1 VFLDAG
7 NVWLKNAD
15 TSRPGAKFG
24 KDFMKQLAI
33 GAGVGLRVDITLF
46 VIRLDLAVP
55 LRKPSEEPPSQL
67 GNIDFKDKDYRKENV
82 VFNLAI
88 GYPF

>member
-1 VFLDAG
+1 VFVDAG
-7 NVWLKNAD
+7 NIWLKNED
-15 TSRPGAKFG
+15 TDRIGAKFS
-24 KDFMKQLAI
+24 KDFIKQLAI

-46 VIRLDLAVP
+46 VIRLDLAIP
-55 LRKPSEEPPSQL
+55 LRNPWDVPPSQF
-67 GNIDFKDKDYRKENV
+67 GNINFKDKDYRKENI

>member
-1 VFLDAG
+1 VFVDAG
-7 NVWLKNAD
+7 NIWLKNND
-15 TSRPGAKFG
+15 TARIGAKFS
-24 KDFMKQLAI
+24 KDFIKQLAI

-46 VIRLDLAVP
+46 VIRLDLAIP
-55 LRKPSEEPPSQL
+55 LRNPWDVPPSQFS
-67 GNIDFKDKDYRKENV
+67 NINFKDKDYRKENI